1 MAIEREVLVERPVD
15 PFAGMR
21 ISWGG
26 VFSGVLAGIG
36 TLLLLTALGVAIGV
50 SAIDPNNPDGG
61 AVGTG
66 AAIWTAL
73 SLLIALFVGGWAST
87 RLSMLWERTTA
98 MFEGVLVWV
107 LSMVLILYLAAN
119 GIGVIV
125 SGATQMLG
133 GVAQTAAPMVMSS
146 DMRDLTSGNVDQM
159 LAKLD
164 DPQTAQ
170 RLAGALNLPQ
180 DQVSGTLASTR
191 QRVAA
196 VRDDP
201 ARAMQEMRQ
210 GLEPLTAAAGQR
222 LSQTAERVKPEA
234 TATAWISF
242 LALLLSLLAASGGR
256 GRGTPHR
263 QRASSPPALGL
274 ETSLQDR
281 A

>member
-1 MAIEREVLVERPVD
+1 MAIEREVLVDRPVD
-15 PFAGMR
+15 PFVGMR

-119 GIGVIV
+119 GIGIIV
-125 SGATQMLG
+125 SGATRMLG
-133 GVAQTAAPMVMSS
+133 GMAQTAAPMAMGA
-146 DMRDLTSGNVDQM
+146 DIRDLTSGNVDQM

-164 DPQTAQ
+164 DPQTAT
-170 RLAGALNLPQ
+170 RLAAALNLPQ
-180 DQVSGTLASTR
+180 DQVAGTLSSTR

-201 ARAMQEMRQ
+201 TRAAQEMRQ

-222 LSQTAERVKPEA
+222 LSQTAEQVKPEA

-242 LALLLSLLAASGGR
+242 LALLLSLLAAVGGAAV
-256 GRGTPHR
+256 GRR
-263 QRASSPPALGL
+263 NVR
-274 ETSLQDR
+274 DR
-281 A
+281 VAPRIEP